1 MIQNNDQLLPLVEEH
16 VKAYFTNNMPEQY
29 CFHNFD
35 HTAQVVHASV
45 QLAEKEQLDTFTLGL
60 LKVAA
65 WFHDTGYNEG
75 GPGHE
80 QRSADL
86 AESFLRDKLSPEQI
100 STIRGMILATKI
112 PQSPQSIAEKII
124 CDADLSH
131 LGNEHFW
138 ERNDLLKE
146 EMEANGIK
154 MNKNEW
160 LQFEINFISNHR
172 YHTQAATDLFEG
184 NKQLF
189 IKQLY
194 YELNKKKLKAEKE
207 PSDQGNDP
215 EFVLQKLS
223 RGSDTLFRTSYNH
236 HLNLN
241 TLADSK
247 AHIMMGVN
255 SIIFSI
261 VGSNLIPK
269 WSDDMRLVLPTVV
282 LLGVCMISVFYAI
295 LTIRPKLIKGNVSL
309 EDVKDKTADLLFFGN
324 YTGMQ
329 LADYQW
335 AMRQLIQDQKYIYDS
350 MSKSIY
356 FLGQVL
362 NKKYYNL
369 AICYNVFLY
378 GLMISIVLFSVCLL
392 LIPK

>member
-1 MIQNNDQLLPLVEEH
+1 MIQSPDKIIQAVEEF
-16 VKAYFTNNMPEQY
+16 VKEYYATKMPAKY

-35 HTAQVVHASV
+35 HTAQVVHAAV
-45 QLAEKEQLDTFTLGL
+45 QMAEREQIGEPEFHL
-60 LKVAA
+60 LKIAA

-80 QRSADL
+80 LRSAAN
-86 AESFLRDKLSPEQI
+86 AEDFLRDKLSAEHI
-100 STIRGMILATKI
+100 GIIRRMILATQM
-112 PQSPQSIAEKII
+112 PQSPNTLPEKIL

-146 EMEANGIK
+146 EMEANAIK

-172 YHTQAATDLFEG
+172 YHTQAARDLFEV

-189 IKQLY
+189 LKQLN
-194 YELNKKKLKAEKE
+194 YEYSRRQLKTEME
-207 PSDQGNDP
+207 QSDATGDP
-215 EFVLQKLS
+215 DFESKKLS

-255 SIIFSI
+255 SIIFSV

-269 WSDDMRLVLPTVV
+269 WNADMRLVVPTIF
-282 LLGVCMISVFYAI
+282 LLGSCMLSVFYAI
-295 LTIRPKLIKGNVSL
+295 LTIRPKLIKGNISL
-309 EDVKDKTADLLFFGN
+309 EDVKEKTADLLFFGN
-324 YTGMQ
+324 YTGMP
-329 LADYQW
+329 LPDYQW

-362 NKKYYNL
+362 SKKYRYL
-369 AICYNVFLY
+369 TYCYNVFLY
-378 GLMISIVLFSVCLL
+378 GLMISVVLFSVCLL